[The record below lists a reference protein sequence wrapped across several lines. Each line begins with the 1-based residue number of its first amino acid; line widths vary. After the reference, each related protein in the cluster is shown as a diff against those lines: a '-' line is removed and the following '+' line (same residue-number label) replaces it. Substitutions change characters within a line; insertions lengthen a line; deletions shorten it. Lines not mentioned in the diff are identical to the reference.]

1 MAKRLVAA
9 VAVTAGVAVALAGG
23 AAPLA
28 AQSYPPPR
36 NTITV
41 DDATP
46 APGQAITVALQTCRP
61 RTTALLGIDLLL
73 VAAPTVGADGVAR
86 ATVTVP
92 RRLPP
97 GRHTVSG
104 ACLTPDLQSLFLRT
118 TIVVTAPGGGNGGGG
133 GGGGAAGGGSSGGTG
148 GQPAAGPGGSPG
160 ASGLG
165 GSSPAGSSTGGSGA
179 TGTGPSLATLDGP
192 RVPEDAPAL
201 FEEAAEANGVTEDG
215 ESPGTATA
223 RRSTEAAAGSGS
235 DPGPLATVARV
246 VLGAA
251 ALGGVPVALAISR
264 RPPRAVREGSPWPQ
278 PSRTG

>member
-9 VAVTAGVAVALAGG
+9 VAVTAGAAVALAGA

-46 APGQAITVALQTCRP
+46 APGQAITVTLQTCRP
-61 RTTALLGIDLLL
+61 RTIALLGIDLLL

-92 RRLPP
+92 PRLRP

-104 ACLTPDLQSLFLRT
+104 ACLTPDLQPLFLRT
-118 TIVVTAPGGGNGGGG
+118 TIVVTAPGGGNAGG

-148 GQPAAGPGGSPG
+148 GQPTATPGGEPG

-179 TGTGPSLATLDGP
+179 TRTGPSLAALDAP
-192 RVPEDAPAL
+192 RVPEDAPAV

-264 RPPRAVREGSPWPQ
+264 RPPRVVREGSPWPQ
-278 PSRTG
+278 PSRSG